1 MRRSRA
7 AGPLVAVVTGAL
19 LALAGCSPFG
29 AVGRSATEGA
39 RPSPTG
45 TPAWPAATPR
55 SGLAKGLVLPLEAYM
70 EPYADTV
77 AVQEAVDRLTT
88 RCMKRYGYTYSA
100 PARGMTPP
108 PSSDDSN
115 MPRRYGITDRDL
127 AARYGYFLGDSG
139 RTPPP
144 APRLTPAETA
154 VLTGRLAVA
163 PGAKRAPARIDG
175 RRIPEDGCLGES
187 IRRIGP
193 RIDESPAGSLDYES
207 LRRSQ
212 SDPRV
217 LAVVGA
223 WSRCMKAKGYDVDS
237 PLDAAKLTP
246 DTHHGQA
253 DQADITTALTDIDC
267 KRRTGLVKTW
277 YTVEYAVQRQQ
288 IEQNQLQLQQLKE
301 RIAAEVKTAMAVL
314 GRNS

>member
-7 AGPLVAVVTGAL
+7 ARPLVAVAAGAL
-19 LALAGCSPFG
+19 LALAGCSPLG
-29 AVGRSATEGA
+29 GTGTTAAGGA
-39 RPSPTG
+39 RPARTG

-77 AVQEAVDRLTT
+77 VIQQAVDRLAAQ
-88 RCMKRYGYTYSA
+88 CMKRYGYTYTP
-100 PARGMTPP
+100 PARGLTPP
-108 PSSDDSN
+108 PSSDDAN
-115 MPRRYGITDRDL
+115 MTRRYGITDRDL
-127 AARYGYFLGDSG
+127 AAKYGYFLGDSD

-144 APRLTPAETA
+144 APRLTSAETA

-163 PGAKRAPARIDG
+163 PGAKKAPERIDG
-175 RRIPEDGCLGES
+175 KRVPHNGCLGEA
-187 IRRIGP
+187 IREVGP
-193 RIDESPAGSLDYES
+193 RIDESLASRLDYES

-217 LAVVGA
+217 LAVVGT
-223 WSRCMKAKGYDVDS
+223 WSRCMKAKGYTVDS
-237 PLDAAKLTP
+237 PLDAANLTP

-253 DQADITTALTDIDC
+253 SQADITTALTDIDC

-277 YTVEYAVQRQQ
+277 YTVESAIQRQQ
-288 IEQNQLQLQQLKE
+288 IEQNQLPLGQLKD
-301 RIAAEVKTAMAVL
+301 RIAAEVKAATAVL
-314 GRNS
+314 GRNP

>member
-7 AGPLVAVVTGAL
+7 AGPLVAVVAGAL

-29 AVGRSATEGA
+29 GTGESPAGGAGPSRS
-39 RPSPTG
+39 G
-45 TPAWPAATPR
+45 TPAWPATTPR

-77 AVQEAVDRLTT
+77 AIQQAVDRLATQ
-88 RCMKRYGYTYSA
+88 CMKRYGYVYTA
-100 PARGMTPP
+100 PARGTTPP

-127 AARYGYFLGDSG
+127 AARYGYFLGDGG

-144 APRLTPAETA
+144 APRLTAAETA
-154 VLTGRLAVA
+154 VLTGRLAVT
-163 PGAKRAPARIDG
+163 PGAKKAPAVIDG
-175 RRIPEDGCLGES
+175 RRIPENGCLGES
-187 IRRIGP
+187 LRRIGP
-193 RIDESPAGSLDYES
+193 RIDESPASRLDYES

-217 LAVVGA
+217 LAVIGA
-223 WSRCMKAKGYDVDS
+223 WSRCMKAKGYTVAS
-237 PLDAAKLTP
+237 PLDAANLTP
-246 DTHHGQA
+246 DTRHGQA

-277 YTVEYAVQRQQ
+277 YTVESAVQRRQ
-288 IEQNQLQLQQLKE
+288 IEQNQLQ
-301 RIAAEVKTAMAVL
+301 
-314 GRNS
+314 